1 MEDFMNKCFEEYE
14 KIYGKGAKM
23 EDGETQVFELQDCT
37 IVVRLRY
44 GDLSVEVLGDKPIKC
59 DFTSGMFAESEE

>member
-1 MEDFMNKCFEEYE
+1 MNDFMKKIFEAFENE
-14 KIYGKGAKM
+14 YGKGAKM

-59 DFTSGMFAESEE
+59 DFASGMFVESEE